1 MDECGSYFK
10 NVWFGIGECGGDGCR
25 PVRADASKQQ
35 GFGFAG
41 GGDPQV
47 PVGQFGGFTPPGRAF
62 EEPFLDEER
71 FVDLLDCAGVFAD
84 GRGDGIQPDGAPAEL
99 FDDGAEYLVVHLV
112 EAARA
117 PV

>member
-84 GRGDGIQPDGAPAEL
+84 GRGDGIQPDGCL
-99 FDDGAEYLVVHLV
+99 LYTF
-112 EAARA
+112 
-117 PV
+117 